1 MDDRFKCCGSPLVVG
16 GYLDE
21 ARSHADNNVAII
33 NEYAA
38 KNIPV
43 IACCT
48 SCSLMLKA
56 EYTELFAQEEM
67 AQAAKNVYDAFEFL
81 TILAEKGE
89 LKKVH
94 VSSDKKFIYH
104 APCHLRAQGMGMPAV
119 DLLKEIGV
127 NIDSADAGCCGMSG
141 SYGFHKE
148 NYETSMKIG
157 SELFD
162 KINASGAHKVVCDCG
177 TCREQI
183 KHGTNAKTTHPIQV
197 LAKAYEQ

>member
-1 MDDRFKCCGSPLVVG
+1 MDDRFKCCGSPLVVA

-21 ARSHADNNVAII
+21 ARTHADTNVDVIA
-33 NEYAA
+33 EYQ
-38 KNIPV
+38 KKGIPV
-43 IACCT
+43 VACCT

-56 EYTELFAQEEM
+56 EYTELFAEEKM
-67 AQAAKNVYDAFEFL
+67 AEAAKNVYDAFEFL
-81 TILAEKGE
+81 TILDENGE
-89 LKKVH
+89 LKKAKAKG
-94 VSSDKKFIYH
+94 DKKFIYH
-104 APCHLRAQGMGMPAV
+104 APCHLRAQGMGTPAV
-119 DLLKEIGV
+119 DILREIGV
-127 NIDSADAGCCGMSG
+127 DIDTADAGCCGMSG

-183 KHGTNAKTTHPIQV
+183 KHGTDVKTTHPIQV
-197 LAKAYEQ
+197 LARVYEG